1 MIFNTGTGIPTSMK
15 ELAKKM
21 IEIFGLDLDPI
32 YDREKVDSKVILH
45 SYADMTKARE
55 ILHFVPKKAI
65 DEGLRE
71 MIDPIAYSE
80 MK

>member
-21 IEIFGLDLDPI
+21 IEISGLDLDPI

-45 SYADMTKARE
+45 QLCKYDKSKGNFAFCSQKSD
-55 ILHFVPKKAI
+55 
-65 DEGLRE
+65 
-71 MIDPIAYSE
+71 
-80 MK
+80 